1 MNKNSIKLLHHI
13 KEADLIM
20 IEAEANKTFQNKFNR
35 NEVEKVID
43 KRLSYQSLLQKKIAA
58 KKRNKN

>member
-1 MNKNSIKLLHHI
+1 
-13 KEADLIM
+13 M